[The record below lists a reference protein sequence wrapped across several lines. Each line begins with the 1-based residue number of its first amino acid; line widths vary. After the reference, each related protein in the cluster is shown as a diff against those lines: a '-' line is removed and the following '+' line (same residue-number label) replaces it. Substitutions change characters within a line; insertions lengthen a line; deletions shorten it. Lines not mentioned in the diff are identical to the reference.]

1 VRAAGSGGA
10 RVRRQPDTVPG
21 IMRLLS
27 HSPEETAA
35 AARALADALD
45 PAEGL
50 FVSLSGPLGAGKT
63 VFVKG
68 VAVGIGV
75 EPAQVTS
82 PTFVI
87 ASRHEGRVPLV
98 HADLYRIES
107 ETELLAAGFLDWLE
121 PGALVV
127 AEWGDR
133 FPDALPQDRLE
144 IRIERRGESPRHL
157 EAVARGSGARA
168 ALARWV
174 IALGGDSDETAR
186 GSECR

>member
-1 VRAAGSGGA
+1 
-10 RVRRQPDTVPG
+10 
-21 IMRLLS
+21 MRLLS

-35 AARALADALD
+35 TARALAEALD

-50 FVSLSGPLGAGKT
+50 FVSLAGPLGAGKT

-68 VAVGIGV
+68 AGAGLGV
-75 EPAQVTS
+75 DPAQVTS

-107 ETELLAAGFLDWLE
+107 ESELLAAGFLDWLE

-144 IRIERRGESPRHL
+144 IRVERHGESRRQL
-157 EAVARGSGARA
+157 AVVARGPAARA

-174 IALGGDSDETAR
+174 IALGGGSDEKAR